1 VSVKYVILVTNQFVM
16 CEWIHICSDV
26 DSVQIVAFGMHIHN
40 SMGAKCIVLVTRTTC
55 YVWLYTHMYWCW

>member
-1 VSVKYVILVTNQFVM
+1 MNVKYVILVTNQFVM
-16 CEWIHICSDV
+16 CEICNDV

-55 YVWLYTHMYWCW
+55 YVWFYTHMYWC